1 MRVKDNNS
9 KQEKKALRSYGAWKA
24 GENRKAR
31 RVRKAYTRQLVK
43 EG

>member
-1 MRVKDNNS
+1 MRIKANS
-9 KQEKKALRSYGAWKA
+9 ASQEKKALRSYGAWKA

-31 RVRKAYTRQLVK
+31 RVRKAYTRQLTK